1 MNIQAL
7 RRQVAETSRRVWE
20 KGWVANHDGNIT
32 VRVDGGR
39 LLATPTA
46 VSKGA
51 IREEDVLLLDGG
63 TGAVIAGNGRPFSEL
78 YMHQEIYGARP
89 DVTAVIHAHPPVL
102 CSFAVAGIE
111 VEPSIMAEPVV
122 SLGSRI
128 PLAPTVLPGSI
139 QAKQQL
145 RALATLFDVI
155 LLGNHGPVA
164 AGTDLEQAYLRLEL
178 AEHVAD
184 IQQRA
189 IWLGGVRRIPD
200 RFLEPLL
207 QSRKKAGLGPAAR
220 GPVPPGTPSLEDAS
234 VEDLVRAL
242 VEDVSGSASS

>member
-7 RRQVAETSRRVWE
+7 RRSVAEYSQRLWE

-32 VRVDGGR
+32 IRVDDGR

-51 IREEDVLLLDGG
+51 IREADILLLDGG
-63 TGAVIAGNGRPFSEL
+63 TGAVISGAGRPFSEL
-78 YMHQEIYGARP
+78 YLHQEIYRERP

-111 VEPSIMAEPVV
+111 VEPTIMPEPVV
-122 SLGSRI
+122 SLGPRI
-128 PLAPTVLPGSI
+128 PLAPPVQPGSI
-139 QAKQQL
+139 QAKHQL
-145 RALATLFDVI
+145 RALAKLFDVI

-164 AGTDLEQAYLRLEL
+164 CGDDLEQAYLRLEL

-189 IWLGGVRRIPD
+189 TWLGGMRRIPD
-200 RFLEPLL
+200 RFMEPLL
-207 QSRKKAGLGPAAR
+207 KARRKAGLGPDAR
-220 GPVPPGTPSLEDAS
+220 GPVPPSMPSLEDAP

-242 VEDVSGSASS
+242 VEDVSGSSS